1 MSAMLVAQLILGLGG
16 LSPASMPVDR
26 PRSAPVCREHDH
38 GAVLLL
44 ARIRFYTEAQEGDN
58 AMVRDSLR
66 LPSVPAS
73 GVRLIVDEAVCHRA
87 ARAYF
92 GLLHRNLDT
101 VSGRVY
107 VVQAGDRY
115 AVVDP
120 AWSYSLQRRH
130 WLVAILDQEFRP
142 VAYFHP

>member
-1 MSAMLVAQLILGLGG
+1 MLAAQFILSLGG
-16 LSPASMPVDR
+16 LSPASMPVDT
-26 PRSAPVCREHDH
+26 PQSAPACREHDH

-58 AMVRDSLR
+58 AIVRDSLR
-66 LPSVPAS
+66 LPSMPAS
-73 GVRLIVDEAVCHRA
+73 AVHLIADEAVCYRA

-142 VAYFHP
+142 LAYFHP